1 MGLQSTRWMQLE
13 ADAWHQRNKAKTTAA
28 ISSDDPVIRTL
39 VEAGLKPRT
48 VFEVGCGHG
57 YRLAAMRDSWGAKVW
72 GCDLSKDA
80 IRYGLQKYGD
90 NDFQIGWRE
99 AKNLRGVPSQA
110 FDMVIYGF
118 CLYACDP
125 DDLFIIARE
134 GDRILKDGGHLVIY
148 DFLPDH
154 PHSRSYK
161 YDHMLKTYKAD
172 YSKLFLGHPYYSIY
186 KQVVMPHE
194 AGEEINGDTRIA
206 VKILKKD
213 VQNAFPLGDA

>member
-13 ADAWHQRNKAKTTAA
+13 ADAWHERNKAKTTAA

-39 VEAGLKPRT
+39 VEADLKPRT

-57 YRLAAMRDSWGAKVW
+57 YRLAAMRDAWGAKVW

-90 NDFQIGWRE
+90 NDFHIGWRE
-99 AKNLRGVPSQA
+99 AKNLRGVPSKS

-125 DDLFIIARE
+125 DDLFMIARE

-148 DFLPDH
+148 DFCPAE
-154 PHSRSYK
+154 PHSRPYK
-161 YDHMLKTYKAD
+161 YDSMLRSYKMD
-172 YSKLFLGHPYYSIY
+172 YSQIWLAHPYYSLT
-186 KQVVMPHE
+186 KKVLFPHE
-194 AGEEINGDTRIA
+194 AGEELTDDTAVAVTILRKSIA
-206 VKILKKD
+206 DGLPLKE
-213 VQNAFPLGDA
+213 